1 MLTDAVEKSLQA
13 WHRTAMQ
20 TACNLTD
27 SARASRVYEKDIALT
42 AADADKL
49 AEILTILV
57 GTNNTLLGVVR
68 DAEVAASET
77 RRSVDTIRKA
87 SLGRMIRIWLGIRSR
102 AKVAA

>member
-1 MLTDAVEKSLQA
+1 MLTDAVEKSLQS

-57 GTNNTLLGVVR
+57 GTNNTLVAVVR
-68 DAEVAASET
+68 DAEMAATET
-77 RRSVDTIRKA
+77 QHSVSIIRKA
-87 SLGRMIRIWLGIRSR
+87 SLGRLIRIWLGIRSR
-102 AKVAA
+102 ARVTA